1 MERYTT
7 SRVIVGRS
15 TSNQVIELLFV
26 VRIRDYILTIL
37 DEVGLS
43 SYNAAI
49 SLSRGLNDSGDH
61 CAEDCC
67 NSTWTFFTH
76 SLNWAGS
83 TLTMVIKSKFNSH
96 WSPWI
101 YHYLNTALSVY
112 IAQVFWHRFFPLQH
126 IHYLP
131 IEYLF
136 KIEIVFTFRDLLV
149 FCFLASL
156 NKTSSISWRCTT
168 QRLIKKSYHWYSC
181 WKTKCSL
188 LCLCSIWYVYDCI
201 VIRF

>member
-1 MERYTT
+1 MIITHCIARCRQIIVVYSVPASTLRASFLHYIHNKITQKASCAQQQAQEAFNCSRMERYTT

-96 WSPWI
+96 WSP
-101 YHYLNTALSVY
+101 
-112 IAQVFWHRFFPLQH
+112 
-126 IHYLP
+126 
-131 IEYLF
+131 
-136 KIEIVFTFRDLLV
+136 
-149 FCFLASL
+149 
-156 NKTSSISWRCTT
+156 
-168 QRLIKKSYHWYSC
+168 
-181 WKTKCSL
+181 
-188 LCLCSIWYVYDCI
+188 
-201 VIRF
+201 